1 MLIIKRGKHM
11 KKTMTIM
18 SVLLGIG
25 AIAMFVLA
33 SVLNFSLG
41 WTIGLIMLAVA
52 VLVALVIAFIAF
64 IDGDEGNNI
73 GSYRSPRT

>member
-1 MLIIKRGKHM
+1 M

-18 SVLLGIG
+18 SILLGIG
-25 AIAMFVLA
+25 AIAMFMLA

-41 WTIGLIMLAVA
+41 WTIGLVILIVA

-73 GSYRSPRT
+73 GSYRAPRT

>member
-1 MLIIKRGKHM
+1 
-11 KKTMTIM
+11 M

-41 WTIGLIMLAVA
+41 WMIGWVMLIVA
-52 VLVALVIAFIAF
+52 ILVALVIAFAAF
-64 IDGDEGNNI
+64 INGDEDNNI
-73 GSYRSPRT
+73 GSYRAPRT